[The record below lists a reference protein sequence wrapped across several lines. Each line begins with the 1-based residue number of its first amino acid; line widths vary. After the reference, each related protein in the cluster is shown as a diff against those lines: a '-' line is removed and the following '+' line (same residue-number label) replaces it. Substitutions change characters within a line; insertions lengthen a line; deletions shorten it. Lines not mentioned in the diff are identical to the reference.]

1 MPFGQEN
8 PVAGQYLG
16 LGHTIH
22 KIEIPYI
29 HKQVLYVVVPVHE
42 ILFKSYTDISKNRGT
57 RFEINKKTKMAELVL
72 TLSHKELLKADKDYE
87 KAANAVNLIYVRD
100 NMPGIQRLKKGKGF
114 TYIMEDQTLKDH
126 QELKRIKKLAIPPA
140 WTEVWIC
147 PVENGHIQ
155 ATGLDIRKRKQYRY
169 HSLWAHV
176 RSETKF
182 HRLYEFGKLLP
193 RLREQLEADLRI
205 RELNQDK
212 VLATVISLMERTY
225 IRIGN
230 SNYEKLYGSYGLTTL
245 KDKHVS
251 INGDKMR
258 FAFRGKKGIQ
268 HDITLKNKKLARTV
282 EQCKDIPGKE
292 LFQYYD
298 ETGSRRIIESGMVNE
313 YIKKSTG
320 KDFSAKDFR
329 TWAGSVHALE
339 TLCTLSDVITEAER
353 KKNIVAVLDSVSKKL
368 GNSRSICKKYYVH
381 PGLLRLYEENNFS
394 KYARCLDQIE
404 MTEESFG
411 LTPSEKVLLK
421 ILKDS

>member
-1 MPFGQEN
+1 MEEP
-8 PVAGQYLG
+8 
-16 LGHTIH
+16 
-22 KIEIPYI
+22 
-29 HKQVLYVVVPVHE
+29 
-42 ILFKSYTDISKNRGT
+42 
-57 RFEINKKTKMAELVL
+57 VL
-72 TLSHKELLKADKDYE
+72 TLTHAELLKADKDYE
-87 KAANAVNLIYVRD
+87 KAAHAVNLVYVRD
-100 NMPGIQRLKKGKGF
+100 NMPGIRRLKKGKGF
-114 TYIMEDQTLKDH
+114 TYILDNQTLRDSC
-126 QELKRIKKLAIPPA
+126 QLKRIKKLAIPPA

-147 PVENGHIQ
+147 PLDNGHIQ

-169 HSLWAHV
+169 HTLWAHV

-193 RLREQLEADLRI
+193 RLRAQLEADLQI
-205 RELNQDK
+205 RELNQEK

-230 SNYEKLYGSYGLTTL
+230 SAYEKLYGSYGLTTL
-245 KDKHVS
+245 KGKHVS
-251 INGDKMR
+251 VRGDRMR

-268 HDITLKNKKLARTV
+268 HEITLKNKKLARTV

-298 ETGSRRIIESGMVNE
+298 ESGSRRIIESGMVNE

-320 KDFSAKDFR
+320 RDFSAKDFR
-329 TWAGSVHALE
+329 TWAGSVHAFE
-339 TLCTLSDVITEAER
+339 TLCSVSEEVITEADR

-368 GNSRSICKKYYVH
+368 GNSRAICKKYYVH

-394 KYARCLDQIE
+394 KYSRSLDQ
-404 MTEESFG
+404 TENSEEGAG

-421 ILKDS
+421 ILKES

>member
-1 MPFGQEN
+1 ME
-8 PVAGQYLG
+8 
-16 LGHTIH
+16 
-22 KIEIPYI
+22 E
-29 HKQVLYVVVPVHE
+29 
-42 ILFKSYTDISKNRGT
+42 
-57 RFEINKKTKMAELVL
+57 MVL
-72 TLSHKELLKADKDYE
+72 TLSHAELLKADKDYE
-87 KAANAVNLIYVRD
+87 KAANAVNLTYVRD
-100 NMPGIQRLKKGKGF
+100 NHPGIHRFKKGKGF
-114 TYIMEDQTLKDH
+114 TYILDNQTLKDPFH
-126 QELKRIKKLAIPPA
+126 LKRIKKLAIPPA
-140 WTEVWIC
+140 WTDVWIC
-147 PVENGHIQ
+147 LVENGHIQ

-193 RLREQLEADLRI
+193 RLRAQLKSDLQM
-205 RELNQDK
+205 RELNQEK

-230 SNYEKLYGSYGLTTL
+230 SNYEKLYGSYGLTTM

-251 INGDKMR
+251 ITGDRIR
-258 FAFRGKKGIQ
+258 FSFRGKKGIE

-282 EQCKDIPGKE
+282 EQCRDIPGKE

-298 ETGSRRIIESGMVNE
+298 ENGNRRIIESGMVNE

-339 TLCTLSDVITEAER
+339 TLCAFEEEPLESER
-353 KKNIVAVLDSVSKKL
+353 KKNIVTVLDSVSKKL
-368 GNSRSICKKYYVH
+368 GNSRAICKKYYVH

-394 KYARCLDQIE
+394 RYCRALTQVE
-404 MTEESFG
+404 NTEESAE
-411 LTPSEKVLLK
+411 LSPSEKVLLK
-421 ILKDS
+421 ILKES

>member
-1 MPFGQEN
+1 MMDEP
-8 PVAGQYLG
+8 
-16 LGHTIH
+16 
-22 KIEIPYI
+22 
-29 HKQVLYVVVPVHE
+29 
-42 ILFKSYTDISKNRGT
+42 
-57 RFEINKKTKMAELVL
+57 VL
-72 TLSHKELLKADKDYE
+72 TLTHAELLKADKDYE
-87 KAANAVNLIYVRD
+87 KAANAVNLVYVRD
-100 NMPGIQRLKKGKGF
+100 NMPGILRFKRGKGF
-114 TYIMEDQTLKDH
+114 TYLFEGQTLKDRA
-126 QELKRIKKLAIPPA
+126 ELKRIRKLAIPPA

-147 PVENGHIQ
+147 PIDNGHIQ
-155 ATGLDIRKRKQYRY
+155 ATGFDLRKRKQYRY

-193 RLREQLEADLRI
+193 RLRTQLETDLQI

-245 KDKHVS
+245 KGKHVS
-251 INGDKMR
+251 VNGAHIR
-258 FAFRGKKGIQ
+258 FTFRGKKGIQ
-268 HDITLKNKKLARTV
+268 HEITLKNKKLARMV
-282 EQCKDIPGKE
+282 EQCRDIPGKE

-298 ETGSRRIIESGMVNE
+298 EDGNRRIIESGMVNE

-339 TLCTLSDVITEAER
+339 TLHSMQDTDSDSER

-368 GNSRSICKKYYVH
+368 GNSRAICKKYYVH
-381 PGLLRLYEENNFS
+381 PGLLRLYEENS
-394 KYARCLDQIE
+394 ISRYTKSLDQVE
-404 MTEESFG
+404 NQEETAG
-411 LTPSEKVLLK
+411 LTSSEKVLLK
-421 ILKDS
+421 ILKEA

>member
-1 MPFGQEN
+1 MIQIT
-8 PVAGQYLG
+8 YR
-16 LGHTIH
+16 
-22 KIEIPYI
+22 Y
-29 HKQVLYVVVPVHE
+29 
-42 ILFKSYTDISKNRGT
+42 SKNGT
-57 RFEINKKTKMAELVL
+57 AQDIKTLKPAKMDEPVL
-72 TLSHKELLKADKDYE
+72 TLTHAQLLRADKDYE
-87 KAANAVNLIYVRD
+87 KAAQAVNLTYVRD
-100 NMPGIQRLKKGKGF
+100 NMPGILRFRKGKGF
-114 TYIMEDQTLKDH
+114 TYIFEGRTLKDLP
-126 QELKRIKKLAIPPA
+126 QLKRIKKLAIPPA

-147 PVENGHIQ
+147 PLENGHIQ
-155 ATGLDIRKRKQYRY
+155 ATGLDLRKRKQYRY

-193 RLREQLEADLRI
+193 RLRAQLETDLQI

-251 INGDKMR
+251 INGDRLR

-282 EQCKDIPGKE
+282 EQCRDIPGKE

-298 ETGSRRIIESGMVNE
+298 ESGNRRIIESGMVNE

-339 TLCTLSDVITEAER
+339 TLCSLTEVITEAER

-368 GNSRSICKKYYVH
+368 GNSRAICKKYYVH
-381 PGLLRLYEENNFS
+381 PGLLRLYEENNF
-394 KYARCLDQIE
+394 ARYTRSMDQTE
-404 MTEESFG
+404 NPEESSG

-421 ILKDS
+421 ILKES

>member
-1 MPFGQEN
+1 MDE
-8 PVAGQYLG
+8 PVL
-16 LGHTIH
+16 
-22 KIEIPYI
+22 
-29 HKQVLYVVVPVHE
+29 
-42 ILFKSYTDISKNRGT
+42 S
-57 RFEINKKTKMAELVL
+57 L
-72 TLSHKELLKADKDYE
+72 THAELLKADKDYE
-87 KAANAVNLIYVRD
+87 KAAQAVNLVYVRD
-100 NMPGIQRLKKGKGF
+100 NIPGIRRVKKGKGF
-114 TYIMEDQTLKDH
+114 TYILDDKTLKDKA
-126 QELKRIKKLAIPPA
+126 ELKRIRKLAIPPA
-140 WTEVWIC
+140 WTDVWIC
-147 PVENGHIQ
+147 PFENGHIQ

-193 RLREQLEADLRI
+193 RLRAQLESDLQI

-230 SNYEKLYGSYGLTTL
+230 SSYEKMYGSYGLTTL
-245 KDKHVS
+245 KNKHIS
-251 INGDKMR
+251 ITGDRMR
-258 FAFRGKKGIQ
+258 FAFRGKKGVQ
-268 HDITLKNKKLARTV
+268 HEITLKNKKLARTV

-298 ETGSRRIIESGMVNE
+298 EEGNRRIIESGMVNE

-339 TLCTLSDVITEAER
+339 TLCSAADVNSDADR
-353 KKNIVAVLDSVSKKL
+353 KKNIVAVLDSVSRKL
-368 GNSRSICKKYYVH
+368 GNSRAICKKYYVH
-381 PGLLRLYEENNFS
+381 PGLLRLYEENNFTRYS
-394 KYARCLDQIE
+394 KSLDQ
-404 MTEESFG
+404 TENTEDSSG

-421 ILKDS
+421 ILKES

>member
-1 MPFGQEN
+1 
-8 PVAGQYLG
+8 
-16 LGHTIH
+16 
-22 KIEIPYI
+22 
-29 HKQVLYVVVPVHE
+29 
-42 ILFKSYTDISKNRGT
+42 
-57 RFEINKKTKMAELVL
+57 
-72 TLSHKELLKADKDYE
+72 
-87 KAANAVNLIYVRD
+87 
-100 NMPGIQRLKKGKGF
+100 
-114 TYIMEDQTLKDH
+114 
-126 QELKRIKKLAIPPA
+126 
-140 WTEVWIC
+140 
-147 PVENGHIQ
+147 
-155 ATGLDIRKRKQYRY
+155 
-169 HSLWAHV
+169 V

-225 IRIGN
+225 IRVGN
-230 SNYEKLYGSYGLTTL
+230 SSYEKLYGSYGLTTL

-251 INGDKMR
+251 ITGDKMR

-282 EQCKDIPGKE
+282 EQCRDIPGKE

-298 ETGSRRIIESGMVNE
+298 ESGNRRIIESGMVNE

-339 TLCTLSDVITEAER
+339 TLCTLSDVISEAER

-381 PGLLRLYEENNFS
+381 PGLIRLYEENNFS
-394 KYARCLDQIE
+394 KYALCLDQIE
-404 MTEESFG
+404 MTEESSG

-421 ILKDS
+421 ILKES

>member
-1 MPFGQEN
+1 ME
-8 PVAGQYLG
+8 
-16 LGHTIH
+16 
-22 KIEIPYI
+22 
-29 HKQVLYVVVPVHE
+29 
-42 ILFKSYTDISKNRGT
+42 
-57 RFEINKKTKMAELVL
+57 ELVL
-72 TLSHKELLKADKDYE
+72 TLTHAELLKADKDYE

-100 NMPGIQRLKKGKGF
+100 NLPGIHRFKKGKGF
-114 TYIMEDQTLKDH
+114 TYLLENRTLKDAG
-126 QELKRIKKLAIPPA
+126 QLKRIKKLAVPPA

-147 PVENGHIQ
+147 PLENGHIQ
-155 ATGLDIRKRKQYRY
+155 ATGQDIRKRKQYRY
-169 HSLWAHV
+169 HTLWAHV

-193 RLREQLEADLRI
+193 RLRAQLKSDLQI

-230 SNYEKLYGSYGLTTL
+230 SSYEKLYGSYGLTTL

-251 INGDKMR
+251 ITGDRMR

-268 HDITLKNKKLARTV
+268 HEITLKNKKLARAV
-282 EQCKDIPGKE
+282 EQCRDIPGKE

-298 ETGSRRIIESGMVNE
+298 ENGNRRIIESGMVNE

-320 KDFSAKDFR
+320 RDFSAKDFR
-329 TWAGSVHALE
+329 TWAGSVHAFE
-339 TLCTLSDVITEAER
+339 TLCTLDDVITEAER
-353 KKNIVAVLDSVSKKL
+353 KKNILAVLDSVSKKL
-368 GNSRSICKKYYVH
+368 GNSRAICKKYYVH

-394 KYARCLDQIE
+394 RYCRSLDQNE
-404 MTEESFG
+404 NSEESSE

-421 ILKDS
+421 ILKES

>member
-1 MPFGQEN
+1 MG
-8 PVAGQYLG
+8 
-16 LGHTIH
+16 
-22 KIEIPYI
+22 
-29 HKQVLYVVVPVHE
+29 
-42 ILFKSYTDISKNRGT
+42 
-57 RFEINKKTKMAELVL
+57 ELVL

-87 KAANAVNLIYVRD
+87 KAAKAVNLIYVRD

-114 TYIMEDQTLKDH
+114 SYIMEDQTLKDRH
-126 QELKRIKKLAIPPA
+126 ELKRIKKLAIPPA

-147 PVENGHIQ
+147 PMENGHIQ
-155 ATGLDIRKRKQYRY
+155 ATGLDIRRRKQYRY
-169 HSLWAHV
+169 HTLWAHV

-193 RLREQLEADLRI
+193 QLREQLESDLRI

-225 IRIGN
+225 IRVGN

-251 INGDKMR
+251 ITGDKMR

-268 HDITLKNKKLARTV
+268 HEITLRNKKLARTV
-282 EQCKDIPGKE
+282 EQCRDIPGKE

-298 ETGSRRIIESGMVNE
+298 ESGNRRIIESGMVNE

-339 TLCTLSDVITEAER
+339 TLCSLSDVITEAER
-353 KKNIVAVLDSVSKKL
+353 KKNIVTVLDSVSKKL

-381 PGLLRLYEENNFS
+381 PGLIRLYEENNFS

-421 ILKDS
+421 ILKES

>member
-1 MPFGQEN
+1 ME
-8 PVAGQYLG
+8 
-16 LGHTIH
+16 
-22 KIEIPYI
+22 EM
-29 HKQVLYVVVPVHE
+29 VL
-42 ILFKSYTDISKNRGT
+42 S
-57 RFEINKKTKMAELVL
+57 
-72 TLSHKELLKADKDYE
+72 LSHAELLKADKDYE
-87 KAANAVNLIYVRD
+87 KAANAVNLVYVRD
-100 NMPGIQRLKKGKGF
+100 NLPGIHRFKKGKGF
-114 TYIMEDQTLKDH
+114 TYILEDMTLKDST
-126 QELKRIKKLAIPPA
+126 QLRRIKSLAIPPA

-147 PVENGHIQ
+147 PLENGHIQ

-193 RLREQLEADLRI
+193 RLRAQLESDLQI
-205 RELNQDK
+205 RELNQQK
-212 VLATVISLMERTY
+212 ILSTVISLMERTY

-251 INGDKMR
+251 VRGDRMR

-268 HDITLKNKKLARTV
+268 HDITLRNKRLARTV

-298 ETGSRRIIESGMVNE
+298 ESGNRRIVESGMVNE
-313 YIKKSTG
+313 YIKKATG

-339 TLCTLSDVITEAER
+339 TLCSLSEVITEAER

-368 GNSRSICKKYYVH
+368 GNSRAICKKYYVH

-394 KYARCLDQIE
+394 KYTRCLDQIE
-404 MTEESFG
+404 SQEENNG
-411 LTPSEKVLLK
+411 LTPSERVLLK
-421 ILKDS
+421 ILKETQ